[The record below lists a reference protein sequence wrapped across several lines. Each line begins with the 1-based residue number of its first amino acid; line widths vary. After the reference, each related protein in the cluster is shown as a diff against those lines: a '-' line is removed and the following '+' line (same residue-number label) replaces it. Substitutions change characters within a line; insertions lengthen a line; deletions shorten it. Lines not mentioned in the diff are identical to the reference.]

1 MCLFLMLWIV
11 KMFKRKAKVA
21 EDTKKRA
28 ASTGDDTTSSKRSKA
43 TPDETVKATSA
54 ITKSDSSSTSTST
67 ALTKKKQ
74 KFVIP
79 KPGQAGAKD
88 ASLMEGKR
96 FVITGTFPEVGGGI
110 GLSLGKDAVK
120 KMIESFG
127 GKVTSAVSGKTDYLV
142 VGKEPGRSKVS
153 KAESRNLP
161 MLNVRTL
168 QKLMYGETDFEAV
181 KQAEPLKITS
191 FSSGYGYNAIEY

>member
-1 MCLFLMLWIV
+1 
-11 KMFKRKAKVA
+11 
-21 EDTKKRA
+21 
-28 ASTGDDTTSSKRSKA
+28 
-43 TPDETVKATSA
+43 
-54 ITKSDSSSTSTST
+54 
-67 ALTKKKQ
+67 LTKKKQ

>member
-1 MCLFLMLWIV
+1 
-11 KMFKRKAKVA
+11 
-21 EDTKKRA
+21 
-28 ASTGDDTTSSKRSKA
+28 
-43 TPDETVKATSA
+43 
-54 ITKSDSSSTSTST
+54 
-67 ALTKKKQ
+67 
-74 KFVIP
+74 
-79 KPGQAGAKD
+79 
-88 ASLMEGKR
+88 MEGKR